1 MHILFYGTPIFMA
14 MQWEKSWETEAICG
28 KIHNAMRI
36 LNGQE
41 IAEFIKER
49 QAAQV
54 RALRQA
60 HKIFPKLAII
70 RTNPAP
76 VVDSYMRLK
85 RSYGEDVLID
95 VDVHTVK
102 QEEALAL
109 IKTLNADDTV
119 HGIIVQLPI
128 PDPTQTTEILDAVD
142 PVKDVDG
149 LHSNPVLDAATP
161 TAILWLL
168 AGYNV
173 ELRAKNILIVGQ
185 GRLVGQPLAR
195 MMVASG
201 LEVTTADRHTNDLP
215 TLVRQ
220 ADVIISA
227 TGVPGLLKSDMLKPG
242 AVVVD
247 AGVATDKNGL
257 VGDVA
262 EDARERN
269 DLTITP
275 VKGGVGPLT
284 VCALFDNVIRVA
296 QKVAASNKD

>member
-1 MHILFYGTPIFMA
+1 
-14 MQWEKSWETEAICG
+14 
-28 KIHNAMRI
+28 MRI

-60 HKIFPKLAII
+60 YHVHPKLAII
-70 RTNPAP
+70 RTNSAP
-76 VVDSYMRLK
+76 VVDSYMRIK
-85 RSYGEDVLID
+85 RQYGEDILVA
-95 VDVHTVK
+95 VDVHDVD
-102 QEEALAL
+102 QSEALAR
-109 IKTLNADDTV
+109 IAQLNDDDSV

-128 PDPTQTTEILDAVD
+128 PDPSQTVEILNAVA
-142 PVKDVDG
+142 PEKDVDG
-149 LHSNPVLDAATP
+149 LHSKPVLDAATP

-173 ELRAKNILIVGQ
+173 ELRGKKILVIGQ
-185 GRLVGQPLAR
+185 GRLVGAPLTR
-195 MMVASG
+195 MMRASG
-201 LEVTTADRHTNDLP
+201 LEVMTADRHTDDLP
-215 TLVRQ
+215 ALARQ
-220 ADVIISA
+220 ADVLITA
-227 TGVPGLLKSDMLKPG
+227 TGVPALITEDMVKVG

-257 VGDVA
+257 VGDVDEA
-262 EDARERN
+262 VRER
-269 DLTITP
+269 DDVTITP

-296 QKVAASNKD
+296 QKVAATQEAEK